1 MRECGKKKSWQ
12 LSQLPGHYPYP
23 ELLMLMYAYIS
34 ITKYSYDNL
43 ETSLDN
49 GRPDLTQK
57 ETAWKEIM

>member
-1 MRECGKKKSWQ
+1 
-12 LSQLPGHYPYP
+12 
-23 ELLMLMYAYIS
+23 MLMYAYIS

-57 ETAWKEIM
+57 ETAWKEFM